1 MQKYLVLIE
10 KAESNYSS
18 FSPDVPGCIAHGKSV
33 EQTISNMKEALELH
47 IGELVEIP
55 EAKGLQHHRNAGIFK
70 EGGVD
75 ANCFVVHVEIRSKNN
90 MDV

>member
-18 FSPDVPGCIAHGKSV
+18 FSPDVPGCIAYGKSV

-47 IGELVEIP
+47 VEALAEIP
-55 EAKGLQHHRNAGIFK
+55 QAKGLQHHRNAGIFK

-75 ANCFVVHVEIRSKNN
+75 ANCFVVHVEVNSKSNIN
-90 MDV
+90 

>member
-18 FSPDVPGCIAHGKSV
+18 FSPDVPGCRAYGKSV
-33 EQTISNMKEALELH
+33 EETLANMKEALELH
-47 IGELVEIP
+47 IEELDEMP
-55 EAKGLQHHRNAGIFK
+55 LAKGLQHHRNAGIFK

-75 ANCFVVHVEIRSKNN
+75 ANCFVVHVEIHSKNN
-90 MDV
+90 IN

>member
-10 KAESNYSS
+10 KTEGNYSS

-33 EQTISNMKEALELH
+33 QQTITNMREALALH
-47 IGELVEIP
+47 IENLAEMP
-55 EAKGLQHHRNAGIFK
+55 EAKGLQHHRNSGVFK

-75 ANCFVVHVEIRSKNN
+75 SNCFVIHVEVASKNSIN
-90 MDV
+90 